1 LIPSRRRPRRASLAA
16 AVSAFATGARSAPLS
31 PAQDAPRTFE
41 GDQAFSLSL
50 QLFLRA
56 GDYDKALALLLSRPD
71 LVARPE
77 GLRLQVEL
85 LVRLG
90 RDEAAL
96 DAIETYLSAHPD
108 DAVARFQLAEIHFKR
123 RHDQAAVL
131 AYRLALAGGLDPF
144 RAGVTHARLEAINS
158 RKSLRLWFG
167 GSISPDSNVN
177 AGTDATHVDL
187 FGLPFQLDEAARRR
201 RGVGVS
207 AYGGVEKSFRLSP
220 VLYVRATGFVS
231 LSELPGED
239 LDSLF
244 TSVRLGPEWRL
255 GPNTS
260 VSAQATLSRND
271 VGGAL
276 FEQREGVLLEGDT
289 YGRDRR
295 WRGTLAAE
303 AVRRTLNP
311 GREGQSVTLDLSR
324 TRYLSTSSLWS
335 LGGTAVR
342 RDARDA
348 SESYWQGE
356 MSVGR
361 LFQAP
366 LASLLYVE
374 TRYGERRFDGSA
386 AAFGVT
392 RRDQEFS
399 LQARVSKRDLLLF
412 GAHPYVQMTLSRS
425 RSNIDLYS
433 YDRNR
438 VEFGLTREF

>member
-1 LIPSRRRPRRASLAA
+1 
-16 AVSAFATGARSAPLS
+16 
-31 PAQDAPRTFE
+31 
-41 GDQAFSLSL
+41 
-50 QLFLRA
+50 
-56 GDYDKALALLLSRPD
+56 
-71 LVARPE
+71 
-77 GLRLQVEL
+77 
-85 LVRLG
+85 
-90 RDEAAL
+90 
-96 DAIETYLSAHPD
+96 
-108 DAVARFQLAEIHFKR
+108 
-123 RHDQAAVL
+123 
-131 AYRLALAGGLDPF
+131 
-144 RAGVTHARLEAINS
+144 
-158 RKSLRLWFG
+158 
-167 GSISPDSNVN
+167 
-177 AGTDATHVDL
+177 
-187 FGLPFQLDEAARRR
+187 
-201 RGVGVS
+201 
-207 AYGGVEKSFRLSP
+207 
-220 VLYVRATGFVS
+220 
-231 LSELPGED
+231 
-239 LDSLF
+239 
-244 TSVRLGPEWRL
+244 
-255 GPNTS
+255 
-260 VSAQATLSRND
+260 
-271 VGGAL
+271 
-276 FEQREGVLLEGDT
+276 
-289 YGRDRR
+289 
-295 WRGTLAAE
+295 
-303 AVRRTLNP
+303 VRRTLNP